1 MSTKSTSF
9 FKKLL
14 GSLLSA
20 ACLFSGTAVAGT
32 IATTSAAL
40 PVAAAATSD
49 APDFSWDNATVYFL
63 LTDRFCNGDTS
74 NDGAYDRVKTVAGDS
89 RATFHGGDFAGITKK
104 INEGYFND
112 LGVNAIWMT
121 APYEQLHGYILGTNF
136 AHYSYH
142 GYYVTDYTEP
152 DAAYGTKA
160 EFKTLV
166 DTAHEHGIRIIMDI
180 VMNHA
185 GYNNMIDMNEYN
197 YGTLLDGWKQV
208 YDAGDL
214 DNYHKKIDYTSDAA
228 AWGRWW
234 GTDWIRSGLPGY
246 NEQGDGPS
254 EQVQCLTGLPDFRT
268 ESSKSV
274 GIPQFLQ
281 TKWQKEGTLNEKM
294 SKYGQ
299 SNTVTG
305 YISTWLAEWVETYG
319 VDGFRCDTAKHVEFA
334 SWNKLKQAGVA
345 ALKKWRQNNPSSPGA
360 NWTDDFWMTGEC
372 WDHGCYKDG
381 YYTEGGFDSMINF
394 ETTGAGLLSMDRIA
408 GVYEGYASKI
418 NSDPSFNVLSYIS
431 SHDTVLARGDQ
442 YYLGSAFLMLPG
454 GVQIYYGDETNRP
467 LVPGV
472 AVSGDGHAVRS
483 DMNWDS
489 IDKPVLAHWQ
499 KVGTFRNNHL
509 AVGAGT
515 HTAMTASSGVG
526 FGRTYSKNGKEDKIA
541 AVIGASANTSVSLD
555 VSAIW
560 SDGTMLTNYYD
571 DSSATVSG
579 GKVTFNSGAHG
590 TILIAEPDGSK
601 GVVKVT
607 HINKDT
613 GATLKEESLSGM
625 VGDSYTAQPLSVEGF
640 TVSKVEGSKTGT
652 FSETPA
658 TVTFYYT
665 FDSANY
671 AYIETKHVDASSGA
685 EIAKGETTAAKIGT
699 TYSVSPVSVK
709 DYEVDLTKTT
719 NATGTVKSGTNTVTF
734 YYNYVEPTNLRV
746 HYYNANGWS
755 SVNCYAYDETKT
767 PKAEYLGAWPGK
779 AMTAES
785 NGWFSIEVPDT
796 EDAYIIFNGSG
807 GQEPGYMQPGYQC
820 SGEVW
825 IKDGKQMTAGKVNVV
840 YTGTDGK
847 VLGSEKLTGLS
858 GETYTTS
865 AKTFTGYTLSTT
877 PANASGTFTE
887 ATITVTY
894 VYTPDNPVD
903 ELVNNSKVSATSV
916 NVGSSVTVT
925 CSASGGTPSYKYQV
939 EYKKSTESS
948 YTTLQAYSTTTS
960 VKFTPPAAG
969 TYNLKVSVKDSAG
982 NVEAKSLNVTANSV
996 PVTTLTNKSTISA
1009 TSITL
1014 GKSVTVTGAATG
1026 GTTPYQ
1032 YAVYYKKA
1040 SSTSY
1045 TTVQNYSTTKT
1056 VTVKPTAA
1064 TTYDVRVKVKDKAG
1078 TVKTKDF
1085 TVKVTNAVLTNTS
1098 TVSAASVSVGSS
1110 VTITG
1115 KATGGTAPYTYA
1127 AYYKIGDGSFSQ
1139 IRGFSSTATMTFK
1152 PATAGTYTI
1161 RTKVKDSKGTV
1172 VSKDLTVKAVKALT
1186 NASTLSATSIT
1197 LGKSI
1202 TITGKATGGT
1212 TPYKYAAYYKKSTS
1226 TEYTKIR
1233 DYSTTTTMTFKPA
1246 AAVSYDVRV
1255 KVKDAKG
1262 TVKNKDFTVK
1272 VTKATSTA
1280 LANASII
1287 SATSIKKGT
1296 TLTIT
1301 GKATGG
1307 TTPYQYAAY
1316 YKKSSSSSYTQIR
1329 DYSTTAKITVTPAA
1343 ATTYNIRVKVKD
1355 AKGTVSNKDF
1365 TVKVTA

>member
-489 IDKPVLAHWQ
+489 MDTAVLAHWQ

-671 AYIETKHVDASSGA
+671 AYIETKHVDA
-685 EIAKGETTAAKIGT
+685 
-699 TYSVSPVSVK
+699 
-709 DYEVDLTKTT
+709 
-719 NATGTVKSGTNTVTF
+719 
-734 YYNYVEPTNLRV
+734 
-746 HYYNANGWS
+746 
-755 SVNCYAYDETKT
+755 
-767 PKAEYLGAWPGK
+767 
-779 AMTAES
+779 
-785 NGWFSIEVPDT
+785 
-796 EDAYIIFNGSG
+796 
-807 GQEPGYMQPGYQC
+807 
-820 SGEVW
+820 
-825 IKDGKQMTAGKVNVV
+825 
-840 YTGTDGK
+840 
-847 VLGSEKLTGLS
+847 
-858 GETYTTS
+858 
-865 AKTFTGYTLSTT
+865 
-877 PANASGTFTE
+877 ASGLFRRRNCQGRNHCRQDRH
-887 ATITVTY
+887 Y
-894 VYTPDNPVD
+894 
-903 ELVNNSKVSATSV
+903 
-916 NVGSSVTVT
+916 
-925 CSASGGTPSYKYQV
+925 
-939 EYKKSTESS
+939 
-948 YTTLQAYSTTTS
+948 LQR
-960 VKFTPPAAG
+960 
-969 TYNLKVSVKDSAG
+969 
-982 NVEAKSLNVTANSV
+982 
-996 PVTTLTNKSTISA
+996 ISCQCQGLR
-1009 TSITL
+1009 S
-1014 GKSVTVTGAATG
+1014 
-1026 GTTPYQ
+1026 
-1032 YAVYYKKA
+1032 
-1040 SSTSY
+1040 
-1045 TTVQNYSTTKT
+1045 
-1056 VTVKPTAA
+1056 
-1064 TTYDVRVKVKDKAG
+1064 
-1078 TVKTKDF
+1078 
-1085 TVKVTNAVLTNTS
+1085 
-1098 TVSAASVSVGSS
+1098 
-1110 VTITG
+1110 
-1115 KATGGTAPYTYA
+1115 
-1127 AYYKIGDGSFSQ
+1127 
-1139 IRGFSSTATMTFK
+1139 
-1152 PATAGTYTI
+1152 
-1161 RTKVKDSKGTV
+1161 
-1172 VSKDLTVKAVKALT
+1172 
-1186 NASTLSATSIT
+1186 
-1197 LGKSI
+1197 
-1202 TITGKATGGT
+1202 
-1212 TPYKYAAYYKKSTS
+1212 
-1226 TEYTKIR
+1226 
-1233 DYSTTTTMTFKPA
+1233 
-1246 AAVSYDVRV
+1246 
-1255 KVKDAKG
+1255 
-1262 TVKNKDFTVK
+1262 
-1272 VTKATSTA
+1272 
-1280 LANASII
+1280 
-1287 SATSIKKGT
+1287 
-1296 TLTIT
+1296 
-1301 GKATGG
+1301 
-1307 TTPYQYAAY
+1307 
-1316 YKKSSSSSYTQIR
+1316 
-1329 DYSTTAKITVTPAA
+1329 
-1343 ATTYNIRVKVKD
+1343 
-1355 AKGTVSNKDF
+1355 
-1365 TVKVTA
+1365 